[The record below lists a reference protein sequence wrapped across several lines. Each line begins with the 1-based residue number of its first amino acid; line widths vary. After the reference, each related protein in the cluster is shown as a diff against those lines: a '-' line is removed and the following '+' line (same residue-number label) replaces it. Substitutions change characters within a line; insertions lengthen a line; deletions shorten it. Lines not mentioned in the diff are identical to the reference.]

1 MFFLSFFQY
10 DCLDAPLNV
19 GNRKYAWWT
28 DRKNDKQYYWTG
40 DGSNLREGCQC
51 GLDVRNSNILNRFFS
66 PTNFTIFK
74 YNTPFLISSKSF
86 EEMIHI

>member
-19 GNRKYAWWT
+19 GNTKYAWWT

-51 GLDVRNSNILNRFFS
+51 RLDVRNFNIKQ
-66 PTNFTIFK
+66 IFPPPIL
-74 YNTPFLISSKSF
+74 YLSTTVPLF
-86 EEMIHI
+86 

>member
-19 GNRKYAWWT
+19 GSTKYAWWT

-51 GLDVRNSNILNRFFS
+51 GLDVRNFNIKQIFS
-66 PTNFTIFK
+66 PTNFIIFK
-74 YNTPFLISSKSF
+74 YNTPFLIAVKVSKK
-86 EEMIHI
+86 

>member
-19 GNRKYAWWT
+19 GNTKYAWWT
-28 DRKNDKQYYWTG
+28 DRKNNKQYYWTG

-51 GLDVRNSNILNRFFS
+51 GLDVRNSNIKQIFF
-66 PTNFTIFK
+66 PHQFYNFQIQ
-74 YNTPFLISSKSF
+74 YPFSNSSKSF
-86 EEMIHI
+86 EEMIQI